1 MFKNLDLRNPVYLTN
16 YYMGNDSIVSLKKI
30 DVELYFD
37 DMYEAW
43 YKIDSIE
50 YCIEVNW
57 DPAFSSNGKY
67 CITLSG
73 DNERGELCYSKKAK
87 DYNILENYMKEY
99 LVIIDKLKLKESSQ
113 NLEKEFFSDMSFKN
127 MHYLNNRCNLK
138 LDSSRKYF
146 HSLHIF
152 DHKYYISDDV
162 YHTIDIG
169 WKNKG
174 ENKGSYFIKV
184 LKNSDE
190 LLYYKE
196 AINFI
201 MLKEDLK
208 KYLGENNEILDLSFK
223 DISRYFI
230 VGIFQLIYIIGE
242 YSYIIDIEWN
252 PEDNTN
258 GNFLIKLIKYN
269 SDSGKA
275 LNLELYCQETDC
287 YSSLKEYMTEC
298 LDIIQDIKA
307 KNNDFDKI
315 Y

>member
-1 MFKNLDLRNPVYLTN
+1 MFKNLDLRNPVYLKN
-16 YYMGNDSIVSLKKI
+16 YIEDDLTIPFEKSENKI
-30 DVELYFD
+30 IFI

-43 YKIDSIE
+43 YIVNTLM
-50 YCIEVNW
+50 YRIEVEW
-57 DPAFSSNGKY
+57 KPSFSPDGKFV
-67 CITLSG
+67 IFLVG
-73 DNERGELCYSKKAK
+73 DDENSKLYYQRKTK
-87 DYNILENYMKEY
+87 DYNILENYMKEC
-99 LVIIDKLKLKESSQ
+99 LVIIDKLKENNQ

-152 DHKYYISDDV
+152 DHKYYISDNL

-184 LKNSDE
+184 VKNSDE

-252 PEDNTN
+252 PEGNTN

>member
-1 MFKNLDLRNPVYLTN
+1 MFKNLDLRNPVYLKN
-16 YYMGNDSIVSLKKI
+16 YIEDDLTIPFEKSENKI
-30 DVELYFD
+30 IFI

-43 YKIDSIE
+43 YIVNTLM
-50 YCIEVNW
+50 YRIEVEW
-57 DPAFSSNGKY
+57 KPSFSPDGKFV
-67 CITLSG
+67 IFLVG
-73 DNERGELCYSKKAK
+73 DDENSKLYYQRKTK
-87 DYNILENYMKEY
+87 DYNILENYMKEC
-99 LVIIDKLKLKESSQ
+99 LEIIDKLKLKESSQ

-127 MHYLNNRCNLK
+127 MHYLNNRRNLK

-184 LKNSDE
+184 VKNSDE

-230 VGIFQLIYIIGE
+230 VGIFQLIYIIGD